1 MDGWGGVFHHKDVHF
16 TTVRKAWIVFFGF
29 VFIPFSSTH
38 TAMAITA
45 CTESITANR
54 LHTSTE
60 LGFQGSH
67 FKWLGV
73 CKDVLVWRFETWA
86 SSFLYCSSCI
96 SWFKCIRWVFFGVFY
111 FFLKLLVSSSPT
123 SLSSSSLCT
132 LFLPHPLPPPTFPDP
147 LRPYPTPPHICSA
160 EASNKYQISKPT
172 VCSVHPGEVLKLSC
186 PLPGTGTITWT
197 KDGSALGNNNRTLIE
212 QEVLQIRDTTPKDSG
227 LYACTSVGKDTV
239 CFIVNVTGESGI
251 RQG

>member
-1 MDGWGGVFHHKDVHF
+1 MDGWGGVFHRKDVHF

-29 VFIPFSSTH
+29 VFIPFSFTH

-111 FFLKLLVSSSPT
+111 FFLIFLKIACFFLSHLSFLLLLV
-123 SLSSSSLCT
+123 
-132 LFLPHPLPPPTFPDP
+132 HPLPSSSFTPTHLPRSP
-147 LRPYPTPPHICSA
+147 STLPHSSPHLLCRGV
-160 EASNKYQISKPT
+160 EQIP
-172 VCSVHPGEVLKLSC
+172 
-186 PLPGTGTITWT
+186 
-197 KDGSALGNNNRTLIE
+197 N
-212 QEVLQIRDTTPKDSG
+212 
-227 LYACTSVGKDTV
+227 
-239 CFIVNVTGESGI
+239 F
-251 RQG
+251 